1 MIDPRL
7 RKWADTLVH
16 YSVGLKPGEQV
27 LIRADEAAIPL
38 VKEIYA
44 AALRAGA
51 HPHAQTLIDG
61 LDEIF
66 LTSANDAQ
74 LDFVSPVRRFEYE
87 TIDTLIA
94 VIAPTNTAALA
105 AVDPAR
111 QARAQK
117 ANGAIRQSL
126 FQRAAAGRS
135 KWTLTLYPT
144 PAAAQNAGMSLA
156 AYEEFLFSAM
166 LLNRDDPAEGW
177 RELSRDQQK
186 YVDYLDRVDTLRF
199 VAAGTDISLRVGGRK
214 WINSDGHRNFP
225 SGEVFT
231 GPIEDTAEGH
241 VRFTF
246 PAAHLGNEVDDIRLT
261 FQKGRVVSA
270 EAGRGKDFL
279 EAMLNSDPG
288 ARFLGE
294 VAVGTNYGV
303 TRFSRN
309 TLYDEKIGGTFH
321 MALGRSYPETGGVNE
336 SSLHWDMIC
345 DMRPEAGG
353 GAIYADGILI
363 HENGEWKI

>member
-7 RKWADTLVH
+7 TKWANTLAQ
-16 YSVGLKPGEQV
+16 YSIDVKPGEQV

-38 VKEIYA
+38 AREVYA
-44 AALRAGA
+44 AILRGGG
-51 HPHAQTLIDG
+51 HPHIQVLIDG

-66 LTSANDAQ
+66 LKTANDEQ
-74 LDFVSPVRRFEYE
+74 LDFVSPIRQFEYE
-87 TIDTLIA
+87 TIDAMIA
-94 VIAPTNTAALA
+94 IMAPTNTAALA
-105 AVDPAR
+105 GIDPAR

-117 ANGAIRQSL
+117 ANGAIRRSMFL
-126 FQRAAAGRS
+126 RAAEGKS
-135 KWTLTLYPT
+135 KWSLTLYPT
-144 PAAAQNAGMSLA
+144 PAAAQNAGMSLP
-156 AYEEFLFSAM
+156 AYEEFVFSAM

-177 RELSRDQQK
+177 RELSRSQQK
-186 YVDYLDRVDTLRF
+186 YVDYLNGVDTLRF
-199 VAAGTDISLRVGGRK
+199 VAVDTDITMRVGGRT

-231 GPIEDTAEGH
+231 GPIENTAEGH

-246 PAAHLGNEVDDIRLT
+246 PAAHLGNEVDNIQLE
-261 FQKGRVVSA
+261 FHEGRVVSA
-270 EAGRGKDFL
+270 QAGHGKDFL

-288 ARFLGE
+288 ARYLGE

-336 SSLHWDMIC
+336 SSLHWDLIC
-345 DMRPEAGG
+345 DMRPAAGG
-353 GAIYADGILI
+353 GAIYADGLLI